1 MRLNVSNA
9 FERQQRA
16 CIVCPRILRQSLIF
30 FHDRLGILCACA
42 AVRPKYFF
50 FSLQLARGARRPVT
64 RLSPP
69 CASTT
74 RSLAELWAE
83 EMSSSGDPQPR
94 SPEPEAPGGLA
105 AEALRGQ
112 SGPALHG
119 GSAQSY
125 SMEHECPTCGW
136 QGVQLLHHFRQ
147 SPHCAPAKEETHA
160 PRRKRAL
167 PSAERDPARAA
178 QLFFNR
184 VRGEIGKW
192 FLHGHIDHYLSLTEL
207 DNMRGLLR
215 ICASLT
221 TEFIEEELQLSGR
234 RPDPKIFESARRA
247 FEVLPNVNT
256 LISQRQQSIARAVPR
271 HLGTSGEDTKGAAFF
286 DVHALLAIMLQ
297 ESAAVRKAVI
307 AASEE
312 WKTGALYKTR
322 PSVLSDLVHG
332 TRFLDWQAVCGKA
345 DESEAKDLRVV
356 LHVWTDEFT
365 PIDGLSQ
372 KARHHKY
379 GAVLAAL
386 VNLPHRM
393 RHYADHIL
401 LLALYNSRYAKPEP
415 KPYAN
420 LNPNPP

>member
-1 MRLNVSNA
+1 VRLNVSNA

-83 EMSSSGDPQPR
+83 EMSSRCPVAEMSRRRRD
-94 SPEPEAPGGLA
+94 
-105 AEALRGQ
+105 EALRGQ